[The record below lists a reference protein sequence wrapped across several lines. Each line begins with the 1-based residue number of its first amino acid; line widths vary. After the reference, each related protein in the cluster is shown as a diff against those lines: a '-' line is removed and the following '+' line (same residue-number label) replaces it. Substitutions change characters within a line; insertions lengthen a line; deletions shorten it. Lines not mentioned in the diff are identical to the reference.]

1 MGAGAPRTE
10 GKRVKITRSSNCSL
24 KFATHQKR
32 QELERVLAEY
42 GRVVN
47 VFIDHF
53 WTNGC
58 PPKAK
63 LLKPVVDIPQTW
75 LTARLRKVAAREA
88 IDMVTSA
95 QKASEENRNQLE
107 QTEKSCRAKAE
118 KITPT
123 TCKKRFQI
131 NRLQRKA
138 NKTRDKL
145 RDLHPTKPVHKGKRM
160 NVSCTIADLQ
170 EPKKTDNF
178 DAWLHLASIGDGII
192 LDLPVKF
199 HKHFNELRQSGKRLN
214 AYIITRDSVQF
225 AFEQETGPKKQVQH
239 LVGVD
244 SGINALA
251 SLSDG
256 QQLGTDIKECVERT
270 KRCQWGSKGHGRAQ
284 RALKQR
290 IDETA
295 KELVSQPYELV
306 VVEKIG
312 GLSKLS
318 KVTRRVTKSVRRSI
332 GSWNYRYWLDRL
344 EQQCERNRVSFR
356 TVSPA
361 YTSQKCSGCGHTNR
375 SNRHG
380 EKFKC
385 QLCGLAGNAD
395 INAALNILGRFLS
408 GKYGSRYKPLCSCEQ
423 VCISL

>member
-1 MGAGAPRTE
+1 M
-10 GKRVKITRSSNCSL
+10 KLTRSSKCSL
-24 KFATHQKR
+24 KYATDQKK

-63 LLKPVVDIPQTW
+63 LLKPVVDLPQTW

-95 QKASEENRNQLE
+95 QKVSSENRHQLE

-123 TCKKRFQI
+123 TRKKRFQV

-138 NKTRDKL
+138 NKTRDKF

-160 NVSCTIADLQ
+160 NVSCTIAELQ
-170 EPKKTDNF
+170 APKKTDEF
-178 DAWLHLASIGDGII
+178 DAWLHLASIGDSVI

-199 HKHFNELRQSGKRLN
+199 HKHFNGLDSASQRLN
-214 AYIITRDSVQF
+214 AYIITKDSVQF
-225 AFEQETGPKKQVQH
+225 AFEQETGPKKQVQR

-244 SGINALA
+244 TGINSLA

-256 QQLGTDIKECVERT
+256 QQLGTDVKECVERT
-270 KRCQWGSKGHGRAQ
+270 KRCKWGSKGHQRAQ

-295 KELVSQPYELV
+295 KELVSQPYELI
-306 VVEKIG
+306 VVEKLG
-312 GLSKLS
+312 GLNKLS
-318 KVTRRVTKSVRRSI
+318 KVTRRVTGNIRRSL
-332 GSWNYRYWLDRL
+332 GSWNYRYWLTRV
-344 EQQCERNRVSFR
+344 EQQCERNRISFR
-356 TVSPA
+356 TVNPA
-361 YTSQKCSGCGHTNR
+361 YTSQKCSNCGHTQK

-385 QLCGLAGNAD
+385 QVCGLAGNAD

-408 GKYGSRYKPLCSCEQ
+408 GTYGSRYKSLCLHEQ
-423 VCISL
+423 LCVSL

>member
-1 MGAGAPRTE
+1 M
-10 GKRVKITRSSNCSL
+10 KITRSSNCSL
-24 KFATHQKR
+24 RFATGQKR
-32 QELERVLAEY
+32 QKLDRVLAEY

-47 VFIDHF
+47 IFIDHF

-58 PPKAK
+58 PSKSK
-63 LLKPVVDIPQTW
+63 LLKPIVDIPQTW
-75 LTARLRKVAAREA
+75 LSARLRKVAAREA
-88 IDMVTSA
+88 IDMATSA
-95 QKASEENRNQLE
+95 QKVSEENKRQLE

-145 RDLHPTKPVHKGKRM
+145 RDMHPTKPVHKGKRM
-160 NVSCTIADLQ
+160 NVSCTIAELQ
-170 EPKKTDNF
+170 EPKKTDGF

-199 HKHFNELRQSGKRLN
+199 HKHFNGLDYSSKRLN
-214 AYIITRDSVQF
+214 AYIITKKSVQF
-225 AFEQETGPKKQVQH
+225 AFEQETGPKRQVQH

-244 SGINALA
+244 TGINALA

-256 QQLGTDIKECVERT
+256 QQLGIDIKECVERT
-270 KRCQWGSKGHGRAQ
+270 KRCKWGSKGHGRAQ

-295 KELVSQPYELV
+295 KELISQPYELI
-306 VVEKIG
+306 VVEKLG
-312 GLSKLS
+312 GLNKLS
-318 KVTRRVTKSVRRSI
+318 KVTRRVTLNIRRSL
-332 GSWNYRYWLDRL
+332 GSWNYRYWLDRVQ
-344 EQQCERNRVSFR
+344 QQCEWNRISFR
-356 TVSPA
+356 TVNPA
-361 YTSQKCSGCGHTNR
+361 YTSQKCSSCGHTQK

-385 QLCGLAGNAD
+385 QSCGLTGNAD

-408 GKYGSRYKPLCSCEQ
+408 GTYGSRYKPLCLHEQ
-423 VCISL
+423 LCVSL